1 MFQLK
6 KMRKGVYMLS
16 FTNHIDLCYS
26 FMRYQEFYESTN
38 PRFYGKTFT
47 WAEYIRWY
55 TITNKK
61 EGSNPHA
68 FYYASD
74 WSGFNHPVEVIGKVH
89 DLGISDPN
97 HYDDIMYGIYKM
109 IMTECDKAY
118 LIGAVP
124 GTSTEKHELTHAAF
138 YLLPEYKNKVVSAIQ
153 KTHNASQKYLNDR
166 RKLIEGM
173 TDVLFKMGYATSSI
187 VDEINAF
194 ATTGDHKFFDKLDKQ
209 AYASLKKELVTLHN
223 KHYPEFVKDIK

>member
-6 KMRKGVYMLS
+6 KMREGVYMLS
-16 FTNHIDLCYS
+16 FTQHIDLCYA
-26 FMRYQEFYESTN
+26 FLRYQEFYESTN

-55 TITNKK
+55 TLTNKK

-74 WSGFNHPVEVIGKVH
+74 WSGFNAPAEVIGKVH
-89 DLGISDPN
+89 DLGIPDPN
-97 HYDDIMYGIYKM
+97 HYDEIMHGIYKL

-124 GTSTEKHELTHAAF
+124 GTSTEKHELTHALY
-138 YLLPEYKNKVVSAIQ
+138 YLNSEYKNKVVNTIQ
-153 KTHNASQKYLNDR
+153 KTHNANRKCLDER
-166 RKLIEGM
+166 AKLIECM
-173 TDVLFKMGYATSSI
+173 SDILFKMGYAASSI

-194 ATTGDHKFFDKLDKQ
+194 TTTGDMKFFDKLNKQ
-209 AYASLKKELVTLHN
+209 AYASLKKELVTLH
-223 KHYPEFVKDIK
+223 KKYYPEFVKDIK

>member
-6 KMRKGVYMLS
+6 KMREGVYMLS
-16 FTNHIDLCYS
+16 FTQHIDLCYA

-38 PRFYGKTFT
+38 PHFYGKTFT

-55 TITNKK
+55 TLTNKK

-74 WSGFNHPVEVIGKVH
+74 WSGFNHPLEVIGKVH
-89 DLGISDPN
+89 DLGIPDPN
-97 HYDDIMYGIYKM
+97 HYDDIMYGIYKL

-118 LIGAVP
+118 LIGAAP
-124 GTSTEKHELTHAAF
+124 GTSTEKHEMTHALY
-138 YLLPEYKNKVVSAIQ
+138 YLNSEYKNRVFGTIHTRNKNR
-153 KTHNASQKYLNDR
+153 T
-166 RKLIEGM
+166 KLIDDM
-173 TDVLFKMGYATSSI
+173 SDILFKMGYATSSI

-194 ATTGDHKFFDKLDKQ
+194 TTTGDMKFFDKLNKQ
-209 AYASLKKELVTLHN
+209 AYASLKKELITLH
-223 KHYPEFVKDIK
+223 KKYYPEFIKDIK

>member
-1 MFQLK
+1 
-6 KMRKGVYMLS
+6 MREGIYMLS
-16 FTNHIDLCYS
+16 FTNHIDLCYA

-55 TITNKK
+55 TLTNKK

-74 WSGFNHPVEVIGKVH
+74 WSGFNTPVEVIGKVH
-89 DLGISDPN
+89 DLGIPDPN
-97 HYDDIMYGIYKM
+97 HYDDIMYGIYKL

-118 LIGAVP
+118 LIGAAP
-124 GTSTEKHELTHAAF
+124 GTSTEKHELTHSLF
-138 YLLPEYKNKVVSAIQ
+138 
-153 KTHNASQKYLNDR
+153 YLNDEYRVKVVHAIR
-166 RKLIEGM
+166 RAHKNNKLIKDRVKLIDDM
-173 TDVLFKMGYATSSI
+173 SKILFKVGYAESSI

-194 ATTGDHKFFDKLDKQ
+194 TTTGDHRFFDKLNKR
-209 AYASLKKELVTLHN
+209 AYASLKKELITLH
-223 KHYPEFVKDIK
+223 KKYYPEFVKDIK